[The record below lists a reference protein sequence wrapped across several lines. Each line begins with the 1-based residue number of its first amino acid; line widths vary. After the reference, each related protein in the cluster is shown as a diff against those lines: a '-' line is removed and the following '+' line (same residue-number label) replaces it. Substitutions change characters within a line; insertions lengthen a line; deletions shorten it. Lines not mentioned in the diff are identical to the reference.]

1 VAGVIAIAVA
11 FEQAIAHPEEHL
23 SGGPSLA
30 LTLGVA
36 LFTGGLAA
44 AALRA
49 GIGSAVVPRAAIA
62 VVALISTPLISRIP
76 ASAALW
82 SMAILISAMDLLE
95 SRREEPAPQT

>member
-1 VAGVIAIAVA
+1 
-11 FEQAIAHPEEHL
+11 
-23 SGGPSLA
+23 
-30 LTLGVA
+30 
-36 LFTGGLAA
+36 
-44 AALRA
+44 
-49 GIGSAVVPRAAIA
+49 